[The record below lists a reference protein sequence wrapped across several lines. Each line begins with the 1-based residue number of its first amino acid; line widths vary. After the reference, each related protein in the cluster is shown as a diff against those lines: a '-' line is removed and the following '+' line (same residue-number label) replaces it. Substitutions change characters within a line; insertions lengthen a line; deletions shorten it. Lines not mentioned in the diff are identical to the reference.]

1 MIPVP
6 TDPEVTCIYTS
17 RIIESRGGVMTTV
30 PYVSESWASLWE
42 ALADAQPDQIA
53 VVLGEQEIRWREL
66 DDHAARL
73 ASVFAARGVT
83 QGSRVAQLLYND
95 AAYLESV
102 YALFKL
108 RATPVNVNYRYLI
121 NEVAYILNNSEAEV
135 LLYHASLS
143 DRVSGLQELVPSLR
157 TLIRV
162 DDLGGVEP
170 LPDGHL
176 DYTSAISS
184 APPAPRVVRSGED
197 LLFLYTGGT
206 TGMPKGVMWRHVDLF
221 GALASSGYQALG
233 LPLPSTSDEVGRVA
247 RQLNSEGKSP
257 TNLCAPPLM
266 HGVALFLAMSSFV
279 LGGKVVLL
287 RSRKFDPA
295 ELVALTEKYRV
306 NQISLVG
313 DAFAKPINRYLAG
326 LESTGAKLPDL
337 TSVVRITS
345 SGATLSGDQKLS
357 LRRFMPNATMIDMLG
372 ASEGGPFGID
382 MTTPDKSPLATAV
395 FVAPPNVVTFDDQ
408 TWEIIPRGSG
418 KVGVLGASGPI
429 PQGYF
434 RDPEKSASTFRT
446 VNGVRYTVP
455 GDYALIDEDGTMHL
469 LGRGSVC
476 INTGGE
482 KVYPEEVEVVARAVP
497 GITDCTVVG
506 VPDDRFGNAVVAVV
520 SRSEHAKIT
529 EGELVAEMRKSLA
542 AYKCP
547 KHVIFVDAV
556 YRSPSGKADYKITRE
571 TAMSALGLGE

>member
-1 MIPVP
+1 MSS
-6 TDPEVTCIYTS
+6 T
-17 RIIESRGGVMTTV
+17 
-30 PYVSESWASLWE
+30 PYVSESWATLWE

-53 VVLGEQEIRWREL
+53 VVLGDQEIRWKDL
-66 DDHAARL
+66 DDRAARL
-73 ASVFAARGVT
+73 ATVFSANGVKE
-83 QGSRVAQLLYND
+83 GSRVAQLLYND

-108 RATPVNVNYRYLI
+108 RATPVNVNYRYLV

-135 LLYHASLS
+135 LVYHASLA
-143 DRVSGLQELVPSLR
+143 DRVEGLKEMVPSLR
-157 TLIRV
+157 TLICV
-162 DDLGGVEP
+162 NDVGSGHVLTK
-170 LPDGHL
+170 GHL
-176 DYTSAISS
+176 DYATVVSS
-184 APPAPRVVRSGED
+184 AERAARIRRSGED

-233 LPLPSTSDEVGRVA
+233 LPLPATTEEVGAYA

-287 RSRKFDPA
+287 KSRRFDPA
-295 ELVALTEKYRV
+295 ELVELTAKYRV

-313 DAFAKPINRYLAG
+313 DAFAKPVNRYLEG
-326 LESTGAKLPDL
+326 LESSGTALPDL

-345 SGATLSGDQKLS
+345 SGATLSGDQKLV

-382 MTTPDKSPLATAV
+382 MTTPDKAPLDTAV
-395 FVAPPNVVTFDDQ
+395 FIAPPNVVTFDDQ

-418 KVGVLGASGPI
+418 RVGVLGASGPI

-434 RDPEKSASTFRT
+434 RDPEKSASTFRS
-446 VNGVRYTVP
+446 VDGVRYTVP
-455 GDYALIDEDGTMHL
+455 GDYAIIDADGTMHL

-482 KVYPEEVEVVARAVP
+482 KVYPEEVEVVARTVT
-497 GITDCTVVG
+497 GIADCTVVG

-520 SRSEHAKIT
+520 SRTPGSTVTAE
-529 EGELVAEMRKSLA
+529 ELSSEMRKSLA

-547 KHVIFVDAV
+547 KHVVFVDSV

-571 TAMSALGLGE
+571 TAMSALGITQ

>member
-1 MIPVP
+1 
-6 TDPEVTCIYTS
+6 
-17 RIIESRGGVMTTV
+17 MTTV

-53 VVLGEQEIRWREL
+53 VVLGDQEIRWSEL

-73 ASVFAARGVT
+73 SSVFAEHGVK

-108 RATPVNVNYRYLI
+108 RATPVNVNYRYLV

-135 LLYHASLS
+135 LLYHASLAN
-143 DRVSGLQELVPSLR
+143 RVEGLKELVPSLR
-157 TLIRV
+157 SLIRV
-162 DDLGGVEP
+162 DDLDGREP
-170 LPDGHL
+170 LPSGHI
-176 DYTSAISS
+176 DYATAISS
-184 APPAPRVVRSGED
+184 APLASRIERSGED

-233 LPLPSTSDEVGRVA
+233 LPLPATSDEVGRVA
-247 RQLNSEGKSP
+247 RQLNADGKSP

-287 RSRKFDPA
+287 KSRKFDPA

-313 DAFAKPINRYLAG
+313 DAFAKPINRHLEA
-326 LESTGAKLPDL
+326 LESSGANLPDL

-345 SGATLSGDQKLS
+345 SGATLSGDQKLT
-357 LRRFMPNATMIDMLG
+357 LRSFMPNATMIDMLG

-382 MTTPDKSPLATAV
+382 MTTPDKDPLATAV

-418 KVGVLGASGPI
+418 KVGVLGASGAI

-434 RDPEKSASTFRT
+434 KDPEKSASTFRT
-446 VNGVRYTVP
+446 VDGVRYTVP
-455 GDYALIDEDGTMHL
+455 GDYALIDADGTMHL

-482 KVYPEEVEVVARAVP
+482 KVYPEEVEVVARAVA
-497 GITDCTVVG
+497 GIADCTVVG

-520 SRSEHAKIT
+520 SRTGGSSIT
-529 EGELVAEMRKSLA
+529 DAELVGEMRKSLA

-547 KHVIFVDAV
+547 KHVVFVDTV
-556 YRSPSGKADYKITRE
+556 YRSPSGKADYKISRE
-571 TAMSALGLGE
+571 TAMAALGLA

>member
-1 MIPVP
+1 MS
-6 TDPEVTCIYTS
+6 TS
-17 RIIESRGGVMTTV
+17 

-42 ALADAQPDQIA
+42 ALADAQPDNIA
-53 VVLGEQEIRWREL
+53 VVLGDQEIRWREL
-66 DDHAARL
+66 DDRAARL
-73 ASVFAARGVT
+73 ATVFESSGVGE
-83 QGSRVAQLLYND
+83 GSRVAQLLYND

-108 RATPVNVNYRYLI
+108 RATPVNVNYRYLV

-135 LLYHASLS
+135 LVYHASLA
-143 DRVSGLQELVPSLR
+143 DRVDGLQSMVPSLR
-157 TLIRV
+157 TLICV
-162 DDLGGVEP
+162 NDVGSGHT
-170 LPDGHL
+170 LPEGHL
-176 DYTSAISS
+176 DYDAVVSS
-184 APPAPRVVRSGED
+184 SQRAARIERSGED

-233 LPLPSTSDEVGRVA
+233 LPLPKTTDEVGAYA
-247 RQLNSEGKSP
+247 RQLNAEGKSP

-287 RSRKFDPA
+287 KSRRFDPA
-295 ELVALTEKYRV
+295 ELVALTAKYRV

-313 DAFAKPINRYLAG
+313 DAFAKPVNRYLEG
-326 LESTGAKLPDL
+326 LESSGSVVPDL
-337 TSVVRITS
+337 SSVVRITS
-345 SGATLSGDQKLS
+345 SGATLSGDQKLG

-372 ASEGGPFGID
+372 ASEGGQFGID
-382 MTTPDKSPLATAV
+382 MTIPVKAPLDTAV

-418 KVGVLGASGPI
+418 RIGVLGASGPI

-434 RDPEKSASTFRT
+434 RDAEKSASTFRT
-446 VNGVRYTVP
+446 VDGVRYSVP
-455 GDYALIDEDGTMHL
+455 GDYAIIDADGTMHL

-482 KVYPEEVEVVARAVP
+482 KVYPEEVEVVARAVQ
-497 GITDCTVVG
+497 GIADCTVVG

-520 SRSEHAKIT
+520 SRTAGSEISA
-529 EGELVAEMRKSLA
+529 EQLSVEMRKSLA

-547 KHVIFVDAV
+547 KHIVFVDTV

-571 TAMSALGLGE
+571 TAMAALGIA

>member
-1 MIPVP
+1 
-6 TDPEVTCIYTS
+6 
-17 RIIESRGGVMTTV
+17 MTTV

-53 VVLGEQEIRWREL
+53 VVLGDQEIRWSEL

-73 ASVFAARGVT
+73 SSVFAEHGVK

-108 RATPVNVNYRYLI
+108 RATPVNVNYRYLV

-135 LLYHASLS
+135 LLYHASLA
-143 DRVSGLQELVPSLR
+143 DRVEGLKELVPSLR
-157 TLIRV
+157 SLIRV
-162 DDLGGVEP
+162 DDLDGREP
-170 LPDGHL
+170 LPSGHI
-176 DYTSAISS
+176 DYATAISS
-184 APPAPRVVRSGED
+184 APLASRIERSGED

-233 LPLPSTSDEVGRVA
+233 LPLPTTSDEVGRVA
-247 RQLNSEGKSP
+247 RQLNAEGKSP

-287 RSRKFDPA
+287 KSRKFDPA

-313 DAFAKPINRYLAG
+313 DAFAKPINRH
-326 LESTGAKLPDL
+326 LEALEASGAKLPDL
-337 TSVVRITS
+337 TSVARITS
-345 SGATLSGDQKLS
+345 SGATLSGDQKLI

-382 MTTPDKSPLATAV
+382 MTTPDKDPLATAV

-418 KVGVLGASGPI
+418 KVGVLGASGAI

-434 RDPEKSASTFRT
+434 KDPEKSASTFRT
-446 VNGVRYTVP
+446 VDGVRYTVP
-455 GDYALIDEDGTMHL
+455 GDYALIDADGTMHL

-482 KVYPEEVEVVARAVP
+482 KVYPEEVEVVARAVA
-497 GITDCTVVG
+497 GIADCTVVG
-506 VPDDRFGNAVVAVV
+506 VPDDRFGNAVVAIV
-520 SRSEHAKIT
+520 SRSVGSSIT
-529 EGELVAEMRKSLA
+529 DAELVAEMRKSLA

-547 KHVIFVDAV
+547 KHVVFVDAV
-556 YRSPSGKADYKITRE
+556 YRSPSGKADYKISRE
-571 TAMSALGLGE
+571 TAMAALGLA

>member
-1 MIPVP
+1 MA
-6 TDPEVTCIYTS
+6 
-17 RIIESRGGVMTTV
+17 TV

-53 VVLGEQEIRWREL
+53 VVLGDQEIRWSEL

-73 ASVFAARGVT
+73 SSVFAEHGVK

-108 RATPVNVNYRYLI
+108 RATPVNVNYRYLV

-135 LLYHASLS
+135 LLYHASLAN
-143 DRVSGLQELVPSLR
+143 RVEGLKELVPSLR
-157 TLIRV
+157 SLIRV
-162 DDLGGVEP
+162 DDLDGREP
-170 LPDGHL
+170 LPSGHI
-176 DYTSAISS
+176 DYATAISS
-184 APPAPRVVRSGED
+184 APLAPRIERSGED

-233 LPLPSTSDEVGRVA
+233 LPLPTTSDEVGRVA
-247 RQLNSEGKSP
+247 RQLNAEGKSP

-287 RSRKFDPA
+287 KSRKFDPA

-313 DAFAKPINRYLAG
+313 DAFAKPINRH
-326 LESTGAKLPDL
+326 LEALEASGAKLPDL
-337 TSVVRITS
+337 TSVARITS
-345 SGATLSGDQKLS
+345 SGATLSGDQKLT

-382 MTTPDKSPLATAV
+382 MTTPDKDPLATAV

-418 KVGVLGASGPI
+418 KVGVLGASGAI

-434 RDPEKSASTFRT
+434 KDPEKSASTFRT
-446 VNGVRYTVP
+446 VDGVRYTVP
-455 GDYALIDEDGTMHL
+455 GDYALIDADGTMHL

-482 KVYPEEVEVVARAVP
+482 KVYPEEVEVVARAVA
-497 GITDCTVVG
+497 GIADCTVVG

-520 SRSEHAKIT
+520 SRSVGSSIT
-529 EGELVAEMRKSLA
+529 DAELVAEMRKSLA

-547 KHVIFVDAV
+547 KHVVFVDAV
-556 YRSPSGKADYKITRE
+556 YRSPSGKADYKISRE
-571 TAMSALGLGE
+571 TAMAALGLA

>member
-1 MIPVP
+1 MSS
-6 TDPEVTCIYTS
+6 T
-17 RIIESRGGVMTTV
+17 
-30 PYVSESWASLWE
+30 PYVSESWATLWE

-53 VVLGEQEIRWREL
+53 VVLGDQEIRWKDL
-66 DDHAARL
+66 DDRAARL
-73 ASVFAARGVT
+73 ATVFSASGVKE
-83 QGSRVAQLLYND
+83 GSRVAQLLYND

-108 RATPVNVNYRYLI
+108 RATPVNVNYRYLV

-135 LLYHASLS
+135 LVYHASLA
-143 DRVSGLQELVPSLR
+143 DRVEGLKEMVPSLR
-157 TLIRV
+157 TLICV
-162 DDLGGVEP
+162 NDVASGHVLTK
-170 LPDGHL
+170 GHL
-176 DYTSAISS
+176 DYATVVSS
-184 APPAPRVVRSGED
+184 AERAERIRRSGED

-233 LPLPSTSDEVGRVA
+233 LPLPATTEEVGAYA

-287 RSRKFDPA
+287 KSRRFDPA
-295 ELVALTEKYRV
+295 ELVELTAKYRV

-313 DAFAKPINRYLAG
+313 DAFAKPVNRYLEG
-326 LESTGAKLPDL
+326 LESSGAAIPDL

-345 SGATLSGDQKLS
+345 SGATLSGDQKLV

-382 MTTPDKSPLATAV
+382 MTTPDKAPLDTAV
-395 FVAPPNVVTFDDQ
+395 FIAPPNVVTFDDQ

-418 KVGVLGASGPI
+418 RVGVLGASGPI

-434 RDPEKSASTFRT
+434 RDPEKSASTFRS
-446 VNGVRYTVP
+446 VDGVRYTVP
-455 GDYALIDEDGTMHL
+455 GDYAIIDADGTMHL

-482 KVYPEEVEVVARAVP
+482 KVYPEEVEVVARAVT
-497 GITDCTVVG
+497 GIADCTVVG

-520 SRSEHAKIT
+520 SRTPGSTVTAE
-529 EGELVAEMRKSLA
+529 ELSSEMRKSLA

-547 KHVIFVDAV
+547 KHVVFVDSV

-571 TAMSALGLGE
+571 TAMSALGITQ

>member
-1 MIPVP
+1 M
-6 TDPEVTCIYTS
+6 S
-17 RIIESRGGVMTTV
+17 SV

-42 ALADAQPDQIA
+42 ALADAHPGNVA
-53 VVLGEQEIRWREL
+53 VVLGDQEILWKDL
-66 DDHAARL
+66 DDRSARL
-73 ASVFAARGVT
+73 ATVFGELGVG

-108 RATPVNVNYRYLI
+108 RATPVNVNYRYLQ
-121 NEVAYILNNSEAEV
+121 NEVAYILNNSQSEV
-135 LLYHASLS
+135 LVYHASLV
-143 DRVSGLQELVPSLR
+143 DRVEDLRELVPSLKA
-157 TLIRV
+157 LICV
-162 DDLGGVEP
+162 NDVGSSFSAP
-170 LPDGHL
+170 SGHL
-176 DYTSAISS
+176 DYASVVSAA
-184 APPAPRVVRSGED
+184 APAGRIPRSGED

-221 GALASSGYQALG
+221 GALASSGYMALG
-233 LPLPSTSDEVGRVA
+233 LALPTTTQEVGRIA
-247 RQLNSEGKSP
+247 RQLNDEGKSP

-287 RSRKFDPA
+287 KSRKFDPA
-295 ELVALTEKYRV
+295 ELVSLTEKYRV

-313 DAFAKPINRYLAG
+313 DAFAKPVNRYLEALAADG
-326 LESTGAKLPDL
+326 RPLPDL
-337 TSVVRITS
+337 SSVVRITS
-345 SGATLSGDQKLS
+345 SGATLSGDQKLT

-382 MTTPDKSPLATAV
+382 MTPPDKAPLDTAV
-395 FVAPPNVVTFDDQ
+395 FIAPPNVVTFDDE

-434 RDPEKSASTFRT
+434 GDPDKTAATFRQ
-446 VNGVRYTVP
+446 VQGVRYSVP
-455 GDYALIDEDGTMHL
+455 GDYALIDADGTMHL

-497 GITDCTVVG
+497 GIADCTVVG

-520 SRSEHAKIT
+520 SRTSESTVSADQ
-529 EGELVAEMRKSLA
+529 LVAEMRKSLA

-547 KHVIFVDAV
+547 KHIVFVDSV
-556 YRSPSGKADYKITRE
+556 YRSPSGKADYKITRT
-571 TAMSALGLGE
+571 TAMEALGIGE

>member
-1 MIPVP
+1 MSSV
-6 TDPEVTCIYTS
+6 S
-17 RIIESRGGVMTTV
+17 
-30 PYVSESWASLWE
+30 YVSESWASLWE
-42 ALADAQPDQIA
+42 ALADAQPGNVA
-53 VVLGEQEIRWREL
+53 VVLGDQEILWKDL
-66 DDHAARL
+66 DDRAARL
-73 ASVFAARGVT
+73 ATVFGGLGIGH
-83 QGSRVAQLLYND
+83 GSRVAQLLYND

-108 RATPVNVNYRYLI
+108 RATPVNVNYRYLQ
-121 NEVAYILNNSEAEV
+121 NEVAYILNNSQSEV
-135 LLYHASLS
+135 LVYHASLV
-143 DRVSGLQELVPSLR
+143 DRVENLRELVPSL
-157 TLIRV
+157 TSLVCVNDIGPTF
-162 DDLGGVEP
+162 DLP
-170 LPDGHL
+170 PGHL
-176 DYTSAISS
+176 DYATVVA
-184 APPAPRVVRSGED
+184 AAEPAARTARSGED

-233 LPLPSTSDEVGRVA
+233 LALPTSTAEVGRIA
-247 RQLNSEGKSP
+247 RQLNEEGKSP

-287 RSRKFDPA
+287 KSRRFDPA

-313 DAFAKPINRYLAG
+313 DAFAKPVNRHLEALAG
-326 LESTGAKLPDL
+326 EGKALPDL
-337 TSVVRITS
+337 SSVVRITS
-345 SGATLSGDQKLS
+345 SGATLSGDQKLI

-382 MTTPDKSPLATAV
+382 MTPPDKSPLDTAV
-395 FVAPPNVVTFDDQ
+395 FIAPPNVVTFDDE

-434 RDPEKSASTFRT
+434 GDPEKTASTFRE

-455 GDYALIDEDGTMHL
+455 GDYALIDADGTMHL

-497 GITDCTVVG
+497 GIADCTVVG
-506 VPDDRFGNAVVAVV
+506 VPDDRFGSAVVAVV
-520 SRSEHAKIT
+520 SRTPNSSIAAD
-529 EGELVAEMRKSLA
+529 ELVATMRKSLA

-547 KHVIFVDAV
+547 KHVVFVDTV
-556 YRSPSGKADYKITRE
+556 YRSPSGKADYKITRQ
-571 TAMSALGLGE
+571 TAMESLGISE

>member
-1 MIPVP
+1 MSS
-6 TDPEVTCIYTS
+6 T
-17 RIIESRGGVMTTV
+17 
-30 PYVSESWASLWE
+30 PYVSESWATLWE

-53 VVLGEQEIRWREL
+53 VVLGDQEIRWKDL
-66 DDHAARL
+66 DDRSARL
-73 ASVFAARGVT
+73 ATVFSASGVKE
-83 QGSRVAQLLYND
+83 GSRVAQLLYND

-108 RATPVNVNYRYLI
+108 RATPVNVNYRYLV

-135 LLYHASLS
+135 LVYHASLA
-143 DRVSGLQELVPSLR
+143 DRVEGLKEMVPSLR
-157 TLIRV
+157 TLICV
-162 DDLGGVEP
+162 NDVGSGHVLTK
-170 LPDGHL
+170 GHL
-176 DYTSAISS
+176 DYATVVSS
-184 APPAPRVVRSGED
+184 AERAERIRRSGED

-233 LPLPSTSDEVGRVA
+233 LPLPATTEEVGAYA

-287 RSRKFDPA
+287 KSRRFDPA
-295 ELVALTEKYRV
+295 ELVELTAKYRV

-313 DAFAKPINRYLAG
+313 DAFAKPVNRYLES
-326 LESTGAKLPDL
+326 LESSGAAIPDL

-345 SGATLSGDQKLS
+345 SGATLSGDQKLA

-382 MTTPDKSPLATAV
+382 MTTPDKAPLDTAV
-395 FVAPPNVVTFDDQ
+395 FIAPPNVVTFDDQ

-418 KVGVLGASGPI
+418 RVGVLGASGPI

-434 RDPEKSASTFRT
+434 RDPEKSASTFRS
-446 VNGVRYTVP
+446 VDGVRYTVP
-455 GDYALIDEDGTMHL
+455 GDYAIIDADGTMHL

-482 KVYPEEVEVVARAVP
+482 KVYPEEVEVVARAVT
-497 GITDCTVVG
+497 GIADCTVVG

-520 SRSEHAKIT
+520 SRTPGSTVTAEQ
-529 EGELVAEMRKSLA
+529 LSSEMRKSLA

-547 KHVIFVDAV
+547 KHVVFVDSV

-571 TAMSALGLGE
+571 TAMSALGITQ

>member
-1 MIPVP
+1 MS
-6 TDPEVTCIYTS
+6 TS
-17 RIIESRGGVMTTV
+17 S
-30 PYVSESWASLWE
+30 YVSESWATLWE

-53 VVLGEQEIRWREL
+53 VVLGDQEIRWQEL
-66 DDHAARL
+66 DDRAARL
-73 ASVFAARGVT
+73 ATVFASSGVGS
-83 QGSRVAQLLYND
+83 GSRVAQLLYND

-108 RATPVNVNYRYLI
+108 RATPVNVNYRYLV

-135 LLYHASLS
+135 LVYHASLS
-143 DRVSGLQELVPSLR
+143 DRVEGLQALVPSLR
-157 TLIRV
+157 TLICV
-162 DDLGGVEP
+162 NDVGAGHEISA
-170 LPDGHL
+170 GHL
-176 DYTSAISS
+176 DYETAVSS
-184 APPAPRVVRSGED
+184 AARAERIERSGED

-233 LPLPSTSDEVGRVA
+233 LPLPTTTEEVGAYA

-287 RSRKFDPA
+287 KSRRFDPA
-295 ELVALTEKYRV
+295 ELVGLTAKYRV

-313 DAFAKPINRYLAG
+313 DAFAKPVNRYLEG
-326 LESTGAKLPDL
+326 LASSGTAIPDL
-337 TSVVRITS
+337 SSVVRITS
-345 SGATLSGDQKLS
+345 SGATLSGDQKLI

-382 MTTPDKSPLATAV
+382 MTTPDKAPLDTAV
-395 FVAPPNVVTFDDQ
+395 FIAPPNVVTFDDQ

-418 KVGVLGASGPI
+418 RVGVLGASGPI

-434 RDPEKSASTFRT
+434 RDPDKSASTFRT
-446 VNGVRYTVP
+446 VDGVRYSVP
-455 GDYALIDEDGTMHL
+455 GDYAIIDADGTMHL

-482 KVYPEEVEVVARAVP
+482 KVYPEEVEVVARAVA
-497 GITDCTVVG
+497 GIADCTVVG

-520 SRSEHAKIT
+520 SRAAGSDISAE
-529 EGELVAEMRKSLA
+529 ELAAEMRKSLA

-547 KHVIFVDAV
+547 KHVVFVDTV

-571 TAMSALGLGE
+571 TAMSALGISG

>member
-1 MIPVP
+1 
-6 TDPEVTCIYTS
+6 
-17 RIIESRGGVMTTV
+17 
-30 PYVSESWASLWE
+30 VSESWATLWE

-53 VVLGEQEIRWREL
+53 VVLGDQEIRWKDL
-66 DDHAARL
+66 DDRAARL
-73 ASVFAARGVT
+73 ATVFSASGVKER
-83 QGSRVAQLLYND
+83 SRVAQLLYND

-108 RATPVNVNYRYLI
+108 RATPVNVNYRYLV

-135 LLYHASLS
+135 LVYHASLS
-143 DRVSGLQELVPSLR
+143 DRVEGLKELVPSLR
-157 TLIRV
+157 TLICV
-162 DDLGGVEP
+162 NDVGSGHV
-170 LPDGHL
+170 LPEGHL
-176 DYTSAISS
+176 DYATVVSS
-184 APPAPRVVRSGED
+184 AERAERIRRSGED

-233 LPLPSTSDEVGRVA
+233 LPLPATTEEVGAYA

-287 RSRKFDPA
+287 KSRRFDPA
-295 ELVALTEKYRV
+295 ELVELTAKYHV

-313 DAFAKPINRYLAG
+313 DAFAKPVNRYLES
-326 LESTGAKLPDL
+326 LETSGAAIPDL
-337 TSVVRITS
+337 TSVARITS
-345 SGATLSGDQKLS
+345 SGATLSGDQKLV

-382 MTTPDKSPLATAV
+382 MTTPDKAPLDTAV
-395 FVAPPNVVTFDDQ
+395 FIAPPNVVTFDDQ

-418 KVGVLGASGPI
+418 RVGVLGASGPI

-434 RDPEKSASTFRT
+434 RDPEKSADTFRS
-446 VNGVRYTVP
+446 VDGVRYTVP
-455 GDYALIDEDGTMHL
+455 GDYAIIDADGTMHL

-482 KVYPEEVEVVARAVP
+482 KVYPEEVEVVARAVA
-497 GITDCTVVG
+497 GIADCTVVG

-520 SRSEHAKIT
+520 SRTPGSTVNAE
-529 EGELVAEMRKSLA
+529 ELSSEMRKNLA

-547 KHVIFVDAV
+547 KHVVFVDFV

-571 TAMSALGLGE
+571 TAMSALGISQ

>member
-1 MIPVP
+1 MSS
-6 TDPEVTCIYTS
+6 TS
-17 RIIESRGGVMTTV
+17 
-30 PYVSESWASLWE
+30 YVSESWATLWE

-53 VVLGEQEIRWREL
+53 VVLGDQEIRWHEL
-66 DDHAARL
+66 DDRAARL
-73 ASVFAARGVT
+73 ATVFAASGVT
-83 QGSRVAQLLYND
+83 ERSRVAQLLYND

-108 RATPVNVNYRYLI
+108 RATPVNVNYRYLV
-121 NEVAYILNNSEAEV
+121 NEVAYILNNSESEV
-135 LLYHASLS
+135 LVYHASLS
-143 DRVSGLQELVPSLR
+143 DRVEGLQSMVPSLKAM
-157 TLIRV
+157 ICV
-162 DDLGGVEP
+162 NDVGAAHS
-170 LPDGHL
+170 LPEGHL
-176 DYTSAISS
+176 DYSTVVSS
-184 APPAPRVVRSGED
+184 ANPAERIGRSGED

-233 LPLPSTSDEVGRVA
+233 LPLPATTEEVGAYA
-247 RQLNSEGKSP
+247 RQLNGEGKSP

-287 RSRKFDPA
+287 KSRRFDPA
-295 ELVALTEKYRV
+295 ELVDLTAKYRV

-313 DAFAKPINRYLAG
+313 DAFAKPVNRYLEDLA
-326 LESTGAKLPDL
+326 SKGAPTPDL

-345 SGATLSGDQKLS
+345 SGATLSGDQKLG

-382 MTTPDKSPLATAV
+382 MTTPDKAPLDTAV
-395 FVAPPNVVTFDDQ
+395 FIAPPNVVTFDDQ

-418 KVGVLGASGPI
+418 RIGVLGASGPI

-434 RDPEKSASTFRT
+434 RDAEKSASTFRT
-446 VNGVRYTVP
+446 VDGVRYSVP
-455 GDYALIDEDGTMHL
+455 GDYAIIDADGTMHL

-482 KVYPEEVEVVARAVP
+482 KVYPEEVEVVARAVT
-497 GITDCTVVG
+497 GIADCTVVG

-520 SRSEHAKIT
+520 SRTPGSAVSAEQLT
-529 EGELVAEMRKSLA
+529 AEMRKSLA

-547 KHVIFVDAV
+547 KHVVFVDAV

-571 TAMSALGLGE
+571 TAITALGIAQ

>member
-1 MIPVP
+1 MSS
-6 TDPEVTCIYTS
+6 T
-17 RIIESRGGVMTTV
+17 
-30 PYVSESWASLWE
+30 PYVSESWATLWE

-53 VVLGEQEIRWREL
+53 VVLGDQEIRWKDL
-66 DDHAARL
+66 DDRAARL
-73 ASVFAARGVT
+73 ATVFSASGVKE
-83 QGSRVAQLLYND
+83 GSRVAQLLYND

-108 RATPVNVNYRYLI
+108 RATPVNVNYRYLV

-135 LLYHASLS
+135 LVYHASLA
-143 DRVSGLQELVPSLR
+143 DRVEGLKEMVPSLR
-157 TLIRV
+157 TLICV
-162 DDLGGVEP
+162 NDVGSGHVLTK
-170 LPDGHL
+170 GHL
-176 DYTSAISS
+176 DYATVVSS
-184 APPAPRVVRSGED
+184 AERAERIRRSGED

-233 LPLPSTSDEVGRVA
+233 LPLPATTEEVGAYA

-287 RSRKFDPA
+287 KSRRFDPA
-295 ELVALTEKYRV
+295 ELVELTAKYRV

-313 DAFAKPINRYLAG
+313 DAFAKPVNRYLES
-326 LESTGAKLPDL
+326 LESSGAAIPDL

-345 SGATLSGDQKLS
+345 SGATLSGDQKLV

-382 MTTPDKSPLATAV
+382 MTTPDKAPLDTAV
-395 FVAPPNVVTFDDQ
+395 FIAPPNVVTFDDQ

-418 KVGVLGASGPI
+418 RVGVLGASGPI

-434 RDPEKSASTFRT
+434 RDPEKSASTFRS
-446 VNGVRYTVP
+446 VDGVRYTVP
-455 GDYALIDEDGTMHL
+455 GDYAIIDADGTMHL

-482 KVYPEEVEVVARAVP
+482 KVYPEEVEVVARAVT
-497 GITDCTVVG
+497 GIADCTVVG

-520 SRSEHAKIT
+520 SRTPGSTVTAE
-529 EGELVAEMRKSLA
+529 ELSSEMRKSLA

-547 KHVIFVDAV
+547 KHVVFVDSV

-571 TAMSALGLGE
+571 TAMSALGITQ

>member
-1 MIPVP
+1 
-6 TDPEVTCIYTS
+6 
-17 RIIESRGGVMTTV
+17 
-30 PYVSESWASLWE
+30 VSESWATLWE

-53 VVLGEQEIRWREL
+53 VVLGDQEIRWKDL
-66 DDHAARL
+66 DDRAARL
-73 ASVFAARGVT
+73 ATVFSASGVKE
-83 QGSRVAQLLYND
+83 GSRVAQLLYND

-108 RATPVNVNYRYLI
+108 RATPVNVNYRYLV

-135 LLYHASLS
+135 LVYHASLA
-143 DRVSGLQELVPSLR
+143 DRVEGLKEMVPSLR
-157 TLIRV
+157 TLICV
-162 DDLGGVEP
+162 NDVGSGPVLTK
-170 LPDGHL
+170 GHL
-176 DYTSAISS
+176 DYATVVSS
-184 APPAPRVVRSGED
+184 AERAERIRRSGED

-233 LPLPSTSDEVGRVA
+233 LPLPATTEEVGAYA

-287 RSRKFDPA
+287 KSRRFDPA
-295 ELVALTEKYRV
+295 ELVELTAKYRV

-313 DAFAKPINRYLAG
+313 DAFAKPVNRYLEG
-326 LESTGAKLPDL
+326 LESSGAAIPDL

-345 SGATLSGDQKLS
+345 SGATLSGDQKLV

-382 MTTPDKSPLATAV
+382 MTTPDKAPLDTAV
-395 FVAPPNVVTFDDQ
+395 FIAPPNVVTFDDQ

-418 KVGVLGASGPI
+418 RVGVLGASGPI

-434 RDPEKSASTFRT
+434 RDPEKSASTFRS
-446 VNGVRYTVP
+446 VDGVRYTVP
-455 GDYALIDEDGTMHL
+455 GDYAIIDADGTMHL

-482 KVYPEEVEVVARAVP
+482 KVYPEEVEVVARAVT
-497 GITDCTVVG
+497 GIADCTVVG

-520 SRSEHAKIT
+520 SRTPGSTVTAE
-529 EGELVAEMRKSLA
+529 ELSSEMRKSLA

-547 KHVIFVDAV
+547 KHVVFVDSV

-571 TAMSALGLGE
+571 TAMSALGITQ

>member
-1 MIPVP
+1 VSS
-6 TDPEVTCIYTS
+6 T
-17 RIIESRGGVMTTV
+17 
-30 PYVSESWASLWE
+30 PYVSESWATLWE

-53 VVLGEQEIRWREL
+53 VVLGDQEIRWKDL
-66 DDHAARL
+66 DDRAARL
-73 ASVFAARGVT
+73 ATVFSASGVKE
-83 QGSRVAQLLYND
+83 GSRVAQLLYND

-108 RATPVNVNYRYLI
+108 RATPVNVNYRYLV

-135 LLYHASLS
+135 LVYHASLA
-143 DRVSGLQELVPSLR
+143 DRVEGLKEMVPSLR
-157 TLIRV
+157 TLICV
-162 DDLGGVEP
+162 NDVGSGHVLTK
-170 LPDGHL
+170 GHL
-176 DYTSAISS
+176 DYATVVSS
-184 APPAPRVVRSGED
+184 AERAERIRRSGED

-233 LPLPSTSDEVGRVA
+233 LPLPATTEEVGAYA

-287 RSRKFDPA
+287 KSRRFDPA
-295 ELVALTEKYRV
+295 ELVELTAKYRV

-313 DAFAKPINRYLAG
+313 DAFAKPVNRYLEG
-326 LESTGAKLPDL
+326 LESSGAAIPDL

-345 SGATLSGDQKLS
+345 SGATLSGDQKLV

-382 MTTPDKSPLATAV
+382 MTTPDKAPLDTAV
-395 FVAPPNVVTFDDQ
+395 FIAPPNVVTFDDQ

-418 KVGVLGASGPI
+418 RVGVLGASGPI

-434 RDPEKSASTFRT
+434 RDPEKSASTFRS
-446 VNGVRYTVP
+446 VDGVRYTVP
-455 GDYALIDEDGTMHL
+455 GDYAIIDADGTMHL

-482 KVYPEEVEVVARAVP
+482 KVYPEEVEVVARAVT
-497 GITDCTVVG
+497 GIADCTVVG

-520 SRSEHAKIT
+520 SRTPGSTVTAE
-529 EGELVAEMRKSLA
+529 ELSSEMRKSLA

-547 KHVIFVDAV
+547 KHVVFVDSV

-571 TAMSALGLGE
+571 TAMSALGITQ

>member
-1 MIPVP
+1 MSS
-6 TDPEVTCIYTS
+6 T
-17 RIIESRGGVMTTV
+17 
-30 PYVSESWASLWE
+30 PYVSESWATLWE

-53 VVLGEQEIRWREL
+53 VVLGDQEIRWKDL
-66 DDHAARL
+66 DDRAARL
-73 ASVFAARGVT
+73 ATVFSANGVKE
-83 QGSRVAQLLYND
+83 GSRVAQLLYND

-108 RATPVNVNYRYLI
+108 RATPVNVNYRYLV

-135 LLYHASLS
+135 LVYHASLA
-143 DRVSGLQELVPSLR
+143 DRVEGLKEMVPSLR
-157 TLIRV
+157 TLICV
-162 DDLGGVEP
+162 NDVGSGHVLTK
-170 LPDGHL
+170 GHL
-176 DYTSAISS
+176 DYATVVSS
-184 APPAPRVVRSGED
+184 AERAERIRRSGED

-233 LPLPSTSDEVGRVA
+233 LPLPATTEEVGAYA

-287 RSRKFDPA
+287 KSRRFDPA
-295 ELVALTEKYRV
+295 ELVELTAKYRV

-313 DAFAKPINRYLAG
+313 DAFAKPVNRYLEG
-326 LESTGAKLPDL
+326 LESSGAAIPDL

-345 SGATLSGDQKLS
+345 SGATLSGDQKLV

-382 MTTPDKSPLATAV
+382 MTTPDKAPLDTAV
-395 FVAPPNVVTFDDQ
+395 FIAPPNVVTFDDQ

-418 KVGVLGASGPI
+418 RVGVLGASGPI

-434 RDPEKSASTFRT
+434 RDPEKSASTFRS
-446 VNGVRYTVP
+446 VDGVRYTVP
-455 GDYALIDEDGTMHL
+455 GDYAIIDADGTMHL

-482 KVYPEEVEVVARAVP
+482 KVYPEEVEVVARAVT
-497 GITDCTVVG
+497 GIADCTVVG

-520 SRSEHAKIT
+520 SRTPGSTVTAE
-529 EGELVAEMRKSLA
+529 ELSSEMRKSLA

-547 KHVIFVDAV
+547 KHVVFVDSV

-571 TAMSALGLGE
+571 TAMSALGITQ

>member
-73 ASVFAARGVT
+73 ASVFADRGVT

-143 DRVSGLQELVPSLR
+143 DRVSGLQALVPSLR

-184 APPAPRVVRSGED
+184 APPAPRVERSGED

-287 RSRKFDPA
+287 KSRKFDPA

-408 TWEIIPRGSG
+408 TWEIIARGSG

-520 SRSEHAKIT
+520 SRSEHANIT

>member
-1 MIPVP
+1 MSS
-6 TDPEVTCIYTS
+6 T
-17 RIIESRGGVMTTV
+17 
-30 PYVSESWASLWE
+30 PYVSESWATLWE

-53 VVLGEQEIRWREL
+53 VVLGDQEIRWRDL
-66 DDHAARL
+66 DDRAARL
-73 ASVFAARGVT
+73 ATVFSASGVKE
-83 QGSRVAQLLYND
+83 GSRVAQLLYND

-108 RATPVNVNYRYLI
+108 RATPVNVNYRYLV

-135 LLYHASLS
+135 LVYHASLA
-143 DRVSGLQELVPSLR
+143 DRVDGLQALVPSLR
-157 TLIRV
+157 TLICV
-162 DDLGGVEP
+162 NDVGSGHV
-170 LPDGHL
+170 LPKGHL
-176 DYTSAISS
+176 DYATVVSS
-184 APPAPRVVRSGED
+184 AERAERIRRSGED

-233 LPLPSTSDEVGRVA
+233 LPLPATTEDVGARA

-287 RSRKFDPA
+287 KSRRFDPA
-295 ELVALTEKYRV
+295 ELVELAAKYRV

-313 DAFAKPINRYLAG
+313 DAFAKPVNRYLES
-326 LESTGAKLPDL
+326 LEATGAAIPDL

-345 SGATLSGDQKLS
+345 SGATLSGDQKLV

-382 MTTPDKSPLATAV
+382 MTTPDKAPLDTAV
-395 FVAPPNVVTFDDQ
+395 FIAPPNVVTFDDQ
-408 TWEIIPRGSG
+408 SWEIIPRGSG
-418 KVGVLGASGPI
+418 RVGVLGASGPI

-434 RDPEKSASTFRT
+434 RDPEKSASTFRS
-446 VNGVRYTVP
+446 VDGVRYTVP
-455 GDYALIDEDGTMHL
+455 GDYAIIDADGTMHL

-482 KVYPEEVEVVARAVP
+482 KVYPEEVEVVARAVT
-497 GITDCTVVG
+497 GIADCTVVG

-520 SRSEHAKIT
+520 SRTPGCTVTAE
-529 EGELVAEMRKSLA
+529 ELSSEMRKSLA

-547 KHVIFVDAV
+547 KHVVFVDVV

-571 TAMSALGLGE
+571 TALTALGITQ

>member
-1 MIPVP
+1 M
-6 TDPEVTCIYTS
+6 
-17 RIIESRGGVMTTV
+17 GVMFMSSTS
-30 PYVSESWASLWE
+30 YVSESWATLWE

-53 VVLGEQEIRWREL
+53 VVLGDQEIRWHEL
-66 DDHAARL
+66 DDRAARL
-73 ASVFAARGVT
+73 ATVFAANGVT
-83 QGSRVAQLLYND
+83 EGSRVAQLLYND

-108 RATPVNVNYRYLI
+108 RATPVNVNYRYLV
-121 NEVAYILNNSEAEV
+121 NEVAYILNNSESEV
-135 LLYHASLS
+135 LVYHASLS
-143 DRVSGLQELVPSLR
+143 DRVEGLQTMVPSLKAM
-157 TLIRV
+157 ICV
-162 DDLGGVEP
+162 NDVGAAHS
-170 LPDGHL
+170 LPEGHL
-176 DYTSAISS
+176 DYSTVVSS
-184 APPAPRVVRSGED
+184 ANPAERIGRSGED

-233 LPLPSTSDEVGRVA
+233 LPLPATTEEVGAYA
-247 RQLNSEGKSP
+247 RQLNGEGKSP

-287 RSRKFDPA
+287 KSRRFDPA
-295 ELVALTEKYRV
+295 ELVDLTAKYRV

-313 DAFAKPINRYLAG
+313 DAFAKPVNRYLEDLA
-326 LESTGAKLPDL
+326 SKGAPTPDM

-345 SGATLSGDQKLS
+345 SGATLSGDQKLG

-382 MTTPDKSPLATAV
+382 MTTPDKAPLETAV
-395 FVAPPNVVTFDDQ
+395 FIAPPNVVTFDDQ

-418 KVGVLGASGPI
+418 RIGVLGASGPI

-434 RDPEKSASTFRT
+434 RDAEKSASTFRT
-446 VNGVRYTVP
+446 VDGVRYSVP
-455 GDYALIDEDGTMHL
+455 GDYAIIDADGTMHL

-482 KVYPEEVEVVARAVP
+482 KVYPEEVEVVARAVT
-497 GITDCTVVG
+497 GIADCTVVG

-520 SRSEHAKIT
+520 SRTPGSSVSAEQLT
-529 EGELVAEMRKSLA
+529 AEMRKSLA

-547 KHVIFVDAV
+547 KHVVFVDAV

-571 TAMSALGLGE
+571 TAMGALGIVQ

>member
-1 MIPVP
+1 MSS
-6 TDPEVTCIYTS
+6 T
-17 RIIESRGGVMTTV
+17 
-30 PYVSESWASLWE
+30 PYVSESWATLWE

-53 VVLGEQEIRWREL
+53 VVLGDQEIRWKDL
-66 DDHAARL
+66 DDRAARL
-73 ASVFAARGVT
+73 ATVFSANGVKE
-83 QGSRVAQLLYND
+83 GSRVAQLLYND

-108 RATPVNVNYRYLI
+108 RATPVNVNYRYLV

-135 LLYHASLS
+135 LVYHASLA
-143 DRVSGLQELVPSLR
+143 DRVEGLKEMVPSLR
-157 TLIRV
+157 TLICV
-162 DDLGGVEP
+162 NDVGSGPVLTK
-170 LPDGHL
+170 GHL
-176 DYTSAISS
+176 DYATVVSS
-184 APPAPRVVRSGED
+184 AERAERIRRSGED

-233 LPLPSTSDEVGRVA
+233 LPLPATTEEVGAYA

-287 RSRKFDPA
+287 KSRRFDPA
-295 ELVALTEKYRV
+295 ELVELTAKYRV

-313 DAFAKPINRYLAG
+313 DAFAKPVNRYLEG
-326 LESTGAKLPDL
+326 LESSGAAIPDL

-345 SGATLSGDQKLS
+345 SGATLSGDQKLV

-382 MTTPDKSPLATAV
+382 MTTPDKAPLDTAV
-395 FVAPPNVVTFDDQ
+395 FIAPPNVVTFDDQ

-418 KVGVLGASGPI
+418 RVGVLGASGPI

-434 RDPEKSASTFRT
+434 RDPEKSASTFRS
-446 VNGVRYTVP
+446 VDGVRYTVP
-455 GDYALIDEDGTMHL
+455 GDYAIIDADGTMHL

-482 KVYPEEVEVVARAVP
+482 KVYPEEVEVVARAVT
-497 GITDCTVVG
+497 GIADCTVVG

-520 SRSEHAKIT
+520 SRTPGSTVTAE
-529 EGELVAEMRKSLA
+529 ELSSEMRKSLA

-547 KHVIFVDAV
+547 KHVVFVDSV

-571 TAMSALGLGE
+571 TAMSALGITQ

>member
-1 MIPVP
+1 
-6 TDPEVTCIYTS
+6 
-17 RIIESRGGVMTTV
+17 
-30 PYVSESWASLWE
+30 
-42 ALADAQPDQIA
+42 
-53 VVLGEQEIRWREL
+53 
-66 DDHAARL
+66 
-73 ASVFAARGVT
+73 
-83 QGSRVAQLLYND
+83 
-95 AAYLESV
+95 
-102 YALFKL
+102 
-108 RATPVNVNYRYLI
+108 VNYRYLV

-135 LLYHASLS
+135 LVYHASLA
-143 DRVSGLQELVPSLR
+143 DRVEGLKDMVPSLR
-157 TLIRV
+157 TLICV
-162 DDLGGVEP
+162 NDVGSGHVLTK
-170 LPDGHL
+170 GHL
-176 DYTSAISS
+176 DYATVVSS
-184 APPAPRVVRSGED
+184 AERAERIRRSGED

-233 LPLPSTSDEVGRVA
+233 LPLPATTEEVGAYA

-287 RSRKFDPA
+287 KSRRFDPA
-295 ELVALTEKYRV
+295 ELVELTAKYRV

-313 DAFAKPINRYLAG
+313 DAFAKPVNRYLEG
-326 LESTGAKLPDL
+326 LESSGAAIPDL

-345 SGATLSGDQKLS
+345 SGATLSGDQKLV

-382 MTTPDKSPLATAV
+382 MTTPDKAPLDTAV
-395 FVAPPNVVTFDDQ
+395 FIAPPNVVTFDDQ

-418 KVGVLGASGPI
+418 RVGVLGASGPI

-434 RDPEKSASTFRT
+434 RDPEKSASTFRS
-446 VNGVRYTVP
+446 VDGVRYTVP
-455 GDYALIDEDGTMHL
+455 GDYAIIDADGTMHL

-482 KVYPEEVEVVARAVP
+482 KVYPEEVEVVARAVT
-497 GITDCTVVG
+497 GIADCTVVG

-520 SRSEHAKIT
+520 SRTPGSTVTAE
-529 EGELVAEMRKSLA
+529 ELSSEMRKSLA

-547 KHVIFVDAV
+547 KHVVFVDSV

-571 TAMSALGLGE
+571 TAMSALGITQ

>member
-1 MIPVP
+1 MSS
-6 TDPEVTCIYTS
+6 TS
-17 RIIESRGGVMTTV
+17 
-30 PYVSESWASLWE
+30 YVSESWATLWE

-53 VVLGEQEIRWREL
+53 VVLGDQEIRWHEL
-66 DDHAARL
+66 DDRAARL
-73 ASVFAARGVT
+73 ATVFAANGVT
-83 QGSRVAQLLYND
+83 EGSRVAQLLYND

-108 RATPVNVNYRYLI
+108 RATPVNVNYRYLV
-121 NEVAYILNNSEAEV
+121 NEVAYILNNSESEV
-135 LLYHASLS
+135 LVYHASLS
-143 DRVSGLQELVPSLR
+143 DRVEGLQTMVPSLKAM
-157 TLIRV
+157 ICV
-162 DDLGGVEP
+162 NDVGAAHS
-170 LPDGHL
+170 LPEGHL
-176 DYTSAISS
+176 DYSTVVSS
-184 APPAPRVVRSGED
+184 ANPAERIGRSGED

-233 LPLPSTSDEVGRVA
+233 LPLPATTDEVGAYA
-247 RQLNSEGKSP
+247 RQLNGEGKSP

-287 RSRKFDPA
+287 KSRRFDPA
-295 ELVALTEKYRV
+295 ELVDLTAKYRV

-313 DAFAKPINRYLAG
+313 DAFAKPVNRYLEDLA
-326 LESTGAKLPDL
+326 SKGAPTPDM

-345 SGATLSGDQKLS
+345 SGATLSGDQKLG

-382 MTTPDKSPLATAV
+382 MTTPDKAPLDTAV
-395 FVAPPNVVTFDDQ
+395 FIAPPNVVTFDDQ

-418 KVGVLGASGPI
+418 RIGVLGASGPI

-434 RDPEKSASTFRT
+434 RDAEKSASTFRT
-446 VNGVRYTVP
+446 VDGVRYSVP
-455 GDYALIDEDGTMHL
+455 GDYAIIDADGTMHL

-482 KVYPEEVEVVARAVP
+482 KVYPEEVEVVARAVT
-497 GITDCTVVG
+497 GIADCTVVG

-520 SRSEHAKIT
+520 SRTPGSAVSAEQLT
-529 EGELVAEMRKSLA
+529 AEMRKSLA

-547 KHVIFVDAV
+547 KHVVFVDAV

-571 TAMSALGLGE
+571 TAITALGIAQ

>member
-1 MIPVP
+1 MSS
-6 TDPEVTCIYTS
+6 T
-17 RIIESRGGVMTTV
+17 
-30 PYVSESWASLWE
+30 PYVSESWATLWE

-53 VVLGEQEIRWREL
+53 VVLGDQEIRWKDL
-66 DDHAARL
+66 DDRAARL
-73 ASVFAARGVT
+73 ATVFSASGVKE
-83 QGSRVAQLLYND
+83 GSRVAQLLYND

-108 RATPVNVNYRYLI
+108 RATPVNVNYRYLV

-135 LLYHASLS
+135 LVYHASLA
-143 DRVSGLQELVPSLR
+143 DRVDGLKEMVPSLR
-157 TLIRV
+157 TLICV
-162 DDLGGVEP
+162 NDVGSGHVLTK
-170 LPDGHL
+170 GHL
-176 DYTSAISS
+176 DYATVVSS
-184 APPAPRVVRSGED
+184 AERAERIRRSGED

-233 LPLPSTSDEVGRVA
+233 LPLPATTEEVGAYA

-287 RSRKFDPA
+287 KSRRFDPA
-295 ELVALTEKYRV
+295 ELVELTAKYRV

-313 DAFAKPINRYLAG
+313 DAFAKPVNRYLEG
-326 LESTGAKLPDL
+326 LESSGAAIPDL

-345 SGATLSGDQKLS
+345 SGATLSGDQKLV

-382 MTTPDKSPLATAV
+382 MTTPDKAPLDTAV
-395 FVAPPNVVTFDDQ
+395 FIAPPNVVTFDDQ

-418 KVGVLGASGPI
+418 RVGVLGASGPI

-434 RDPEKSASTFRT
+434 RDPEKSASTFRS
-446 VNGVRYTVP
+446 VDGVRYTVP
-455 GDYALIDEDGTMHL
+455 GDYAIIDADGTMHL

-482 KVYPEEVEVVARAVP
+482 KVYPEEVEVVARAVT
-497 GITDCTVVG
+497 GIADCTVVG

-520 SRSEHAKIT
+520 SRTPGSTVTAE
-529 EGELVAEMRKSLA
+529 ELSSEMRKSLA

-547 KHVIFVDAV
+547 KHVVFVDSV

-571 TAMSALGLGE
+571 TAMSALGITQ

>member
-1 MIPVP
+1 M
-6 TDPEVTCIYTS
+6 S
-17 RIIESRGGVMTTV
+17 TT
-30 PYVSESWASLWE
+30 PYVSESWATLWE

-53 VVLGEQEIRWREL
+53 VVLGDQEIRWREL
-66 DDHAARL
+66 DDRAARL
-73 ASVFAARGVT
+73 ATVFAASGVT

-108 RATPVNVNYRYLI
+108 RATPVNVNYRYLV

-135 LLYHASLS
+135 LVYHASLA
-143 DRVSGLQELVPSLR
+143 DRVEGLQALVPSLR
-157 TLIRV
+157 TLICV
-162 DDLGGVEP
+162 NDVGTDHV
-170 LPDGHL
+170 LPTGHL
-176 DYTSAISS
+176 DYSTVVSS
-184 APPAPRVVRSGED
+184 AGRAERISRSGED

-233 LPLPSTSDEVGRVA
+233 LSLPVTTDEVGAYA
-247 RQLNSEGKSP
+247 RQLNGEGKSP

-287 RSRKFDPA
+287 KSRRFDPA
-295 ELVALTEKYRV
+295 ELVDLTVNYRV

-313 DAFAKPINRYLAG
+313 DAFAKPVNRYLEG
-326 LESTGAKLPDL
+326 LVSNGTPIPDM

-345 SGATLSGDQKLS
+345 SGATLSGDQKLG

-382 MTTPDKSPLATAV
+382 MTTPDKAPLDTAV
-395 FVAPPNVVTFDDQ
+395 FIAPPNVVTFDDQ

-418 KVGVLGASGPI
+418 RVGVLGASGPI

-434 RDPEKSASTFRT
+434 RDAEKSASTFRS
-446 VNGVRYTVP
+446 VDGVRYSVP
-455 GDYALIDEDGTMHL
+455 GDYAIIDADGTMHL

-482 KVYPEEVEVVARAVP
+482 KVYPEEVEVVARAVS
-497 GITDCTVVG
+497 GIADCTVVG

-520 SRSEHAKIT
+520 SRTPGSDVTAEQLT
-529 EGELVAEMRKSLA
+529 NEMRKSLA

-547 KHVIFVDAV
+547 KHVVFVDAV

-571 TAMSALGLGE
+571 TAMASLGIAQ

>member
-1 MIPVP
+1 MSS
-6 TDPEVTCIYTS
+6 T
-17 RIIESRGGVMTTV
+17 
-30 PYVSESWASLWE
+30 PYVSESWATLWE

-53 VVLGEQEIRWREL
+53 VVLGDQEIRWKDL
-66 DDHAARL
+66 DDRAARL
-73 ASVFAARGVT
+73 ATVFSASGVKE
-83 QGSRVAQLLYND
+83 GSRVAQLLYND

-108 RATPVNVNYRYLI
+108 RATPVNVNYRYLV

-135 LLYHASLS
+135 LVYHASLA
-143 DRVSGLQELVPSLR
+143 DRVEGLKEMVPSLR
-157 TLIRV
+157 TLICV
-162 DDLGGVEP
+162 NDVGSGHVLTK
-170 LPDGHL
+170 GHL
-176 DYTSAISS
+176 DYATVVSS
-184 APPAPRVVRSGED
+184 AERAERIRRSGED

-233 LPLPSTSDEVGRVA
+233 LPLPATTEEVGAYA

-287 RSRKFDPA
+287 KSRRFDPA
-295 ELVALTEKYRV
+295 ELVELTAKYRV

-313 DAFAKPINRYLAG
+313 DAFAKPVNRYLEG
-326 LESTGAKLPDL
+326 LESSGVAIPDL

-345 SGATLSGDQKLS
+345 SGATLSGDQKLV

-382 MTTPDKSPLATAV
+382 MTTPDKAPLDTAV
-395 FVAPPNVVTFDDQ
+395 FIAPPNVVTFDDQ

-418 KVGVLGASGPI
+418 RVGVLGASGPI

-434 RDPEKSASTFRT
+434 RDPEKSASTFRS
-446 VNGVRYTVP
+446 VDGVRYTVP
-455 GDYALIDEDGTMHL
+455 GDYAIIDADGTMHL

-482 KVYPEEVEVVARAVP
+482 KVYPEEVEVVARAVT
-497 GITDCTVVG
+497 GIADCTVVG

-520 SRSEHAKIT
+520 SRTPGSTVTAE
-529 EGELVAEMRKSLA
+529 ELSSEMRKSLA

-547 KHVIFVDAV
+547 KHVVFVDSV

-571 TAMSALGLGE
+571 TAMSALGITQ

>member
-1 MIPVP
+1 MSS
-6 TDPEVTCIYTS
+6 T
-17 RIIESRGGVMTTV
+17 
-30 PYVSESWASLWE
+30 PYVSESWATLWE

-53 VVLGEQEIRWREL
+53 VVLGDQEIRWKDL
-66 DDHAARL
+66 DDRAARL
-73 ASVFAARGVT
+73 ATVFSASGVKE
-83 QGSRVAQLLYND
+83 GSRVAQLLYND

-108 RATPVNVNYRYLI
+108 RATPVNVNYRYLV
-121 NEVAYILNNSEAEV
+121 NEVAYILNNSEATV
-135 LLYHASLS
+135 LVYHASLA
-143 DRVSGLQELVPSLR
+143 DRVEGLKEMVPSLR
-157 TLIRV
+157 TLICVNDV
-162 DDLGGVEP
+162 DSGHVLTK
-170 LPDGHL
+170 GHL
-176 DYTSAISS
+176 DYATVVSS
-184 APPAPRVVRSGED
+184 AERAERIRRSGED

-233 LPLPSTSDEVGRVA
+233 LPLPATTEEVGAYA

-287 RSRKFDPA
+287 KSRRFDPG
-295 ELVALTEKYRV
+295 ELVELTAKYRV

-313 DAFAKPINRYLAG
+313 DAFAKPVNRYLEG
-326 LESTGAKLPDL
+326 LESSGAAIPDL

-345 SGATLSGDQKLS
+345 SGATLSGDQKLV

-382 MTTPDKSPLATAV
+382 MTTPDKAPLDTAV
-395 FVAPPNVVTFDDQ
+395 FIAPPNVVTFDDQ

-418 KVGVLGASGPI
+418 RVGVLGASGPI

-434 RDPEKSASTFRT
+434 RDPEKSASTFRS
-446 VNGVRYTVP
+446 VDGVRYTVP
-455 GDYALIDEDGTMHL
+455 GDYAIIDADGTMHL

-482 KVYPEEVEVVARAVP
+482 KVYPEEVEVVARAVT
-497 GITDCTVVG
+497 GIADCTVVG

-520 SRSEHAKIT
+520 SRTPGSTVTAE
-529 EGELVAEMRKSLA
+529 ELSSEMRKSLA

-547 KHVIFVDAV
+547 KHVVFVDSV

-571 TAMSALGLGE
+571 TAMSALGITQ

>member
-1 MIPVP
+1 MSS
-6 TDPEVTCIYTS
+6 T
-17 RIIESRGGVMTTV
+17 
-30 PYVSESWASLWE
+30 PYVSESWATLWE

-53 VVLGEQEIRWREL
+53 VVLGDQEIRWKDL
-66 DDHAARL
+66 DDRAARL
-73 ASVFAARGVT
+73 ATVFSASGVKE
-83 QGSRVAQLLYND
+83 GSRVAQLLYND

-108 RATPVNVNYRYLI
+108 RATPVNVNYRYLV

-135 LLYHASLS
+135 LVYHASLA
-143 DRVSGLQELVPSLR
+143 DRVEGLKEMVPSLR
-157 TLIRV
+157 TLICV
-162 DDLGGVEP
+162 NDVGSGPVLTK
-170 LPDGHL
+170 GHL
-176 DYTSAISS
+176 DYATVVSS
-184 APPAPRVVRSGED
+184 AERAERIRRSGED

-233 LPLPSTSDEVGRVA
+233 LPLPATTEEVGAYA

-287 RSRKFDPA
+287 KSRRFDPA
-295 ELVALTEKYRV
+295 ELVELTAKYRV

-313 DAFAKPINRYLAG
+313 DAFAKPVNRYLEG
-326 LESTGAKLPDL
+326 LESSGAAIPDL

-345 SGATLSGDQKLS
+345 SGATLSGDQKLV

-382 MTTPDKSPLATAV
+382 MTTPDKAPLDTAV
-395 FVAPPNVVTFDDQ
+395 FIAPPNVVTFDDQ

-418 KVGVLGASGPI
+418 RVGVLGASGPI

-434 RDPEKSASTFRT
+434 RDPEKSASTFRS
-446 VNGVRYTVP
+446 VDGVRYTVP
-455 GDYALIDEDGTMHL
+455 GDYAIIDADGTMHL

-482 KVYPEEVEVVARAVP
+482 KVYPEEVEVVARAVT
-497 GITDCTVVG
+497 GIADCTVVG

-520 SRSEHAKIT
+520 SRTPGSTVTAE
-529 EGELVAEMRKSLA
+529 ELSSEMRKSLA

-547 KHVIFVDAV
+547 KHVVFVDSV

-571 TAMSALGLGE
+571 TAMSALGITQ

>member
-1 MIPVP
+1 MSS
-6 TDPEVTCIYTS
+6 T
-17 RIIESRGGVMTTV
+17 
-30 PYVSESWASLWE
+30 PYVSESWATLWE

-53 VVLGEQEIRWREL
+53 VVLGDQEIRWKDL
-66 DDHAARL
+66 DDRAARL
-73 ASVFAARGVT
+73 ATVFSASGVKE
-83 QGSRVAQLLYND
+83 GSRVAQLLYND

-108 RATPVNVNYRYLI
+108 RATPVNVNYRYLV

-135 LLYHASLS
+135 LVYHASLA
-143 DRVSGLQELVPSLR
+143 DRVEGLKEMVPSLR
-157 TLIRV
+157 TLICVNDVGSRHV
-162 DDLGGVEP
+162 LTK
-170 LPDGHL
+170 GHL
-176 DYTSAISS
+176 DYATVVSS
-184 APPAPRVVRSGED
+184 AERAERIRRSGED

-233 LPLPSTSDEVGRVA
+233 LPLPATTEEVGAYA

-287 RSRKFDPA
+287 KSRRFDPA
-295 ELVALTEKYRV
+295 ELVELTAKYRV

-313 DAFAKPINRYLAG
+313 DAFAKPVNRYLEG
-326 LESTGAKLPDL
+326 LESSGAAIPDL

-345 SGATLSGDQKLS
+345 SGATLSGDQKLV

-382 MTTPDKSPLATAV
+382 MTTPDKAPLDTAV
-395 FVAPPNVVTFDDQ
+395 FIAPPNVVTFDDQ

-418 KVGVLGASGPI
+418 RVGVLGASGPI

-434 RDPEKSASTFRT
+434 RDPEKSASTFRS
-446 VNGVRYTVP
+446 VDGVRYTVP
-455 GDYALIDEDGTMHL
+455 GDYAIIDADGTMHL

-482 KVYPEEVEVVARAVP
+482 KVYPEEVEVVARAVT
-497 GITDCTVVG
+497 GIADCTVVG

-520 SRSEHAKIT
+520 SRTPGSTVTAE
-529 EGELVAEMRKSLA
+529 ELSSEMRKSLA

-547 KHVIFVDAV
+547 KHVVFVDSV

-571 TAMSALGLGE
+571 TAMSALGITQ

>member
-1 MIPVP
+1 MS
-6 TDPEVTCIYTS
+6 TF
-17 RIIESRGGVMTTV
+17 

-53 VVLGEQEIRWREL
+53 VVLGDEEIRWRDL
-66 DDHAARL
+66 DDNAARL
-73 ASVFAARGVT
+73 ASVFATHGVSR
-83 QGSRVAQLLYND
+83 GSRVAQLLYND

-108 RATPVNVNYRYLI
+108 RATPVNVNYRYLV

-135 LLYHASLS
+135 LVYHASLA
-143 DRVSGLQELVPSLR
+143 DRVEGLRELVPSLR
-157 TLIRV
+157 MLICV
-162 DDLGGVEP
+162 NDVGEAHS

-176 DYTSAISS
+176 DYRTAV
-184 APPAPRVVRSGED
+184 AAAPRAERIGRSGED

-233 LPLPSTSDEVGRVA
+233 LALPKTTEEVGAYA
-247 RQLNSEGKSP
+247 RQLNAEGKSP

-287 RSRKFDPA
+287 KSRKFDPA
-295 ELVALTEKYRV
+295 ELVSLTEKYRV

-313 DAFAKPINRYLAG
+313 DAFAKPVNRYLEG
-326 LESTGAKLPDL
+326 LAESGGRLPDL

-345 SGATLSGDQKLS
+345 SGATLSGDQKLI

-382 MTTPDKSPLATAV
+382 MTTPDKAPLDTAV

-418 KVGVLGASGPI
+418 RVGVLGASGPI

-446 VNGVRYTVP
+446 VDGVRYSVP
-455 GDYALIDEDGTMHL
+455 GDYALIDADGTMHL

-497 GITDCTVVG
+497 GIADCTVVG

-520 SRSEHAKIT
+520 SRTPDSTISAEDLSI
-529 EGELVAEMRKSLA
+529 EMRKSLA

-547 KHVIFVDAV
+547 KHVVFVDAV
-556 YRSPSGKADYKITRE
+556 YRSPSGKADYKISRE
-571 TAMSALGLGE
+571 TAMASLGLA